1 MTRARFHPVV
11 WLLALA
17 WLVLTFFPFWFMVSS
32 SFKGA
37 LETYSN
43 PVWALPIKPNV
54 DNYVAV
60 LSGGFFRYLFNS
72 LLVVSISVCL
82 ILFLSAMAAYVFA
95 RLPYRPA
102 QNLFGLIVAG
112 LAVPVHVTLIPIYS
126 LTTKLGIYD
135 TPWALIGPYVAF
147 SLPLSIF
154 ILTEFVRQIPRE
166 LDDAARVDGCSPAR
180 TFFAIILPLT
190 GPGMA
195 TMAIYNTVML
205 WNEFV
210 FAYTLTSS
218 TAQRT
223 LPLAIWEF
231 QGQYSANIPA
241 IMTVLTMTALPMIIA
256 YIFGQE
262 RIIKGMMAGAL
273 KG

>member
-1 MTRARFHPVV
+1 MQRTQFHPLT
-11 WLLALA
+11 WLLALV
-17 WLVLTFFPFWFMVSS
+17 WLVITLFPFWFMVSS
-32 SFKGA
+32 SFKGPM
-37 LETYSN
+37 ESYTR
-43 PVWALPIKPNV
+43 PVWALPVKPSFN
-54 DNYVAV
+54 NYLSV
-60 LSGGFFRYLFNS
+60 LEGGFFHYVGNS
-72 LLVVSISVCL
+72 VLVVSLSVGL
-82 ILFLSAMAAYVFA
+82 ILILSAMAAYVFA
-95 RLPYRPA
+95 RLPYRPVKP
-102 QNLFGLIVAG
+102 LFGLIVAG
-112 LAVPVHVTLIPIYS
+112 LAVPVHVTLIPVYT

-180 TFFAIILPLT
+180 TFFSIILPLT

-195 TMAIYNTVML
+195 TMGIYNTVML

-218 TAQRT
+218 PQQRT

-231 QGQYSANIPA
+231 QGQYSANVPA
-241 IMTVLTMTALPMIIA
+241 IMAVLTLTALPMIMA
-256 YIFGQE
+256 YLFGQE
-262 RIIKGMMAGAL
+262 RIIRGMMAGAL

>member
-1 MTRARFHPVV
+1 MGRTRFHPLV
-11 WLLALA
+11 WLLALF
-17 WLVLTFFPFWFMVSS
+17 WLAVTFLPFWFMLSS
-32 SFKGA
+32 SFKGPME
-37 LETYSN
+37 LYTH
-43 PVWALPIKPNV
+43 PIWALPVKPSLANFA
-54 DNYVAV
+54 AV
-60 LSGGFFRYLFNS
+60 LSGGFLRYLSNS
-72 LLVVSISVCL
+72 LLVVSLSVGL

-95 RLPYRPA
+95 RLPYRPVKP
-102 QNLFGLIVAG
+102 LFGLIVAG
-112 LAVPVHVTLIPIYS
+112 LAVPVHVTLIPVYT
-126 LTTKLGIYD
+126 LTSKLGIYD

-180 TFFAIILPLT
+180 TFFSIILPLT

-195 TMAIYNTVML
+195 TMGIYNAVML

-210 FAYTLTSS
+210 FAYTLTASPQ
-218 TAQRT
+218 QRT

-231 QGQYSANIPA
+231 QGQYSGNIPA
-241 IMTVLTMTALPMIIA
+241 IMAVLTLTALPMIVA
-256 YIFGQE
+256 YMFGQE
-262 RIIKGMMAGAL
+262 RIIRGMMAGAL

>member
-1 MTRARFHPVV
+1 MIRTRFHPII
-11 WLLALA
+11 WLLAVA
-17 WLVLTFFPFWFMVSS
+17 WLVVTFFPFWFMFTS

-37 LETYSN
+37 LEIYTN
-43 PVWALPIKPNV
+43 PVWALPIKPSV
-54 DNYVAV
+54 ANYVAV
-60 LSGGFFRYLFNS
+60 VSGGFFRYVINS
-72 LLVVSISVCL
+72 VLVVSISVGL
-82 ILFLSAMAAYVFA
+82 ILLLSAMAAYVFA
-95 RLPYRPA
+95 RLPYKPARP
-102 QNLFGLIVAG
+102 LFGLIVAG
-112 LAVPVHVTLIPIYS
+112 LAVPVHVTLIPVYT
-126 LTTKLGIYD
+126 LTTRLGIYD

-166 LDDAARVDGCSPAR
+166 LDDAARVDGCTPAR
-180 TFFAIILPLT
+180 TFFSIILPLT

-218 TAQRT
+218 PQQRT

-231 QGQYSANIPA
+231 QGQYSSNIPA
-241 IMTVLTMTALPMIIA
+241 IMTVLTMTALPMIVA